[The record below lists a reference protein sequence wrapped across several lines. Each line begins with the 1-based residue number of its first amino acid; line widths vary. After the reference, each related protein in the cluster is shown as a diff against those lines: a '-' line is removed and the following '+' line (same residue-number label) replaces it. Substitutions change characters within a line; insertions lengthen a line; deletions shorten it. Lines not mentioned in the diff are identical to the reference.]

1 MTSFVN
7 VNHPAQHPGVTRF
20 ESALRGARQ
29 LRVGFDGAKGL
40 AVMLLVAVVAAMVVV
55 ADQLVDNWADG
66 HLLAAWVAVWAIG
79 FAALA
84 LFAGSI
90 RLLVARVVKAL
101 DAWSLA
107 IAQARADVRL
117 WEAAK
122 ADPRVMADL
131 QVAIARHEAFSE
143 AAKVASAPVV
153 VAAPAVKS
161 QADSTLDLGSRI
173 LRNNPS
179 YYI

>member
-29 LRVGFDGAKGL
+29 LRLDFDGAKGL

-90 RLLVARVVKAL
+90 RVLVSRVVKAL

-131 QVAIARHEAFSE
+131 QVAISRHEAMAE
-143 AAKVASAPVV
+143 AAEALSAPAL
-153 VAAPAVKS
+153 VATPAAM
-161 QADSTLDLGSRI
+161 QPADRTIDLGSRI